1 MWETG
6 GGRVQGTLLISF
18 AETPLAA
25 FVVDQNVGGGG
36 RERRGVRFTY
46 PHSRPVFGGLFSAP
60 LPPFPSEFV
69 DPK

>member
-25 FVVDQNVGGGG
+25 FVVDQNVEGGG
-36 RERRGVRFTY
+36 RKGVCVSHIHIPARFLA
-46 PHSRPVFGGLFSAP
+46 VFSQSP
-60 LPPFPSEFV
+60 SPPFPSEFV